1 MAYWA
6 GQWPPAT
13 VVAYVGEEIVLV
25 VGLTSLS
32 YSYCMPCARIYE
44 AQSQAGTA
52 VGNLEVR
59 ACACP
64 SGTQPATDKLT
75 ALVGKDMAQG
85 VVLVRAGR

>member
-1 MAYWA
+1 
-6 GQWPPAT
+6 
-13 VVAYVGEEIVLV
+13 VLV